1 MAWRGGRAVHVI
13 SRPKRGTVPTERAGR
28 KHASHRA
35 SERTLSPPTHPIHP
49 SCMDIE
55 LHGENK
61 ASASNRMLIGP
72 ANTAPS
78 MMSRVVLQLV
88 AALSVLPSHE
98 AFTVAP
104 LATPPSLHAAG
115 ARPLTAA
122 ARLRG
127 AASIVR
133 MQDEE
138 TARPHPHPH
147 LPPQPQPQPHHRPYA
162 DPVPSPTG
170 IRWAAGC
177 RRPRTRRRCPRPR
190 RRRIAC
196 TPAWAT
202 SSLM

>member
-1 MAWRGGRAVHVI
+1 MHFRRRARSTPTNPIYPKSCMHTTTKACAEHFEGGR
-13 SRPKRGTVPTERAGR
+13 
-28 KHASHRA
+28 
-35 SERTLSPPTHPIHP
+35 
-49 SCMDIE
+49 
-55 LHGENK
+55 NWQ
-61 ASASNRMLIGP
+61 P
-72 ANTAPS
+72 ANTARLR
-78 MMSRVVLQLV
+78 MSRVVLQLF
-88 AALSVLPSHE
+88 AALSVLPSHV

-115 ARPLTAA
+115 ARPLTVP

-177 RRPRTRRRCPRPR
+177 RRPKKRRRCPRPR

>member
-1 MAWRGGRAVHVI
+1 MAWRGRWTRRTRDFAPETWHSANRARREKTRV
-13 SRPKRGTVPTERAGR
+13 SPGK
-28 KHASHRA
+28 
-35 SERTLSPPTHPIHP
+35 RTLSPPTRPMHP
-49 SCMDIE
+49 SCLDIE

-61 ASASNRMLIGP
+61 ASASNRILIGP

-88 AALSVLPSHE
+88 ALSVLPSHE

-147 LPPQPQPQPHHRPYA
+147 LPPQPQPQPHQRPYA